1 MVKPL
6 LTFGLPQALEK
17 IKKLETEREGFVS
30 MTLRMESQLQHKD
43 GQLEQLRAELALSRQ
58 RETEKD
64 NYIASLLEQ
73 VAEGARKGW
82 QVEELQRMI
91 YGRRS
96 ERYIPEVPADPAAT
110 QLSLGDDFAA
120 TVPAEVSTI
129 AVAESA
135 TTTSIPAP
143 TGRTSRKQKRHVA
156 HRGKKDFPAHLPRE
170 DRYHQPSTDVSGY
183 TKTGEVIKERYDY
196 RPGQLIVIRDI
207 CPVYKHPETK
217 DILTSPGPVYLLEK
231 GIAGPG
237 LLAHL
242 HVQKYTY
249 HMPYYRQLQQWERQ
263 DGVLLAAATVNDW
276 EAVCVDKYLALLYE
290 ELKKLILRAGYLQCD
305 ETTVRVCNDIAKGK
319 THQGYFWVLDA
330 PVERLVLFEYNPG
343 RSQEVPRE
351 LLKDFAG
358 HLQTDAYAAYWAAFK
373 EDTRIILLCCLVHVR
388 RRFEHALKNDARRAT
403 HVLGV
408 IKQLYDLERTAKE
421 KSYSYEQIRLLRQQ
435 QALPLLH
442 QLKEWLDTNVEVTLK
457 DSPIGEA
464 IRHALKIWDRLLVY
478 TTDGKLLPDTNRV
491 ENAIRPTKI
500 GLKNYMFQGN
510 EQGARRAAVLYSLLE
525 TCKKN
530 DIDPYEWL
538 KDVYTRIPTHPISK
552 IRELLPAA
560 WKQQRQTAAIP
571 S

>member
-1 MVKPL
+1 MKPL

-17 IKKLETEREGFVS
+17 IKKLESEQQALVS
-30 MTLRMESQLQHKD
+30 INIRSEQLMQQKEQEMMQLQAALQD
-43 GQLEQLRAELALSRQ
+43 ALEQLKQKEA
-58 RETEKD
+58 
-64 NYIASLLEQ
+64 YIGSLLEQ
-73 VAEGARKGW
+73 VAEGVRKGW

-96 ERYIPEVPADPAAT
+96 ERYIPEVATDPAAT

-120 TVPAEVSTI
+120 AVPAEVSTVPE
-129 AVAESA
+129 ADP
-135 TTTSIPAP
+135 TTKTSTPGP
-143 TGRTSRKQKRHVA
+143 TGLTSRKQKRHVA
-156 HRGKKDFPAHLPRE
+156 HGGRKDFPAHLPRE
-170 DRYHQPSTDVSGY
+170 DRYHQPTVDVSGW
-183 TKTGEVIKERYDY
+183 TKTGEVVRMRYDY

-207 CPVYKHPETK
+207 CPVYQHPEKKETV
-217 DILTSPGPVYLLEK
+217 TASGPVYLLEK

-276 EAVCVDKYLALLYE
+276 EAVCVDKYLVLLHG
-290 ELKKLILRAGYLQCD
+290 ELKKLALGVGYLQCD

-319 THQGYFWVLDA
+319 VHQGYFWVLDA

-343 RSQEVPRE
+343 RSQDVPRE

-358 HLQTDAYAAYWAAFK
+358 HLQTDAYGAYWAAFK
-373 EDTRIILLCCLVHVR
+373 DNPRIILLCCLVHVR
-388 RRFEHALKNDARRAT
+388 RRFEHALKNDARRAA

-421 KSYSYEQIRLLRQQ
+421 QSYSYEQIRLLRQQ
-435 QALPLLH
+435 QALPMLH
-442 QLKEWLDTNVEVTLK
+442 QLKEWLDTNVEATVK

-464 IRHALKIWDRLLVY
+464 IRYALKIWDRLLVY

-560 WKQQRQTAAIP
+560 WKQRKQNQAIP

>member
-1 MVKPL
+1 MKPL

-17 IKKLETEREGFVS
+17 IKKLETEQQALVS
-30 MTLRMESQLQHKD
+30 INIRT
-43 GQLEQLRAELALSRQ
+43 EQLVQQKEQEVVELRAALQ
-58 RETEKD
+58 DALQQLKQKEA
-64 NYIASLLEQ
+64 YIDSLLEQ
-73 VAEGARKGW
+73 LAEGVRKGW

-96 ERYIPEVPADPAAT
+96 ERFIPEDAGRTDTT
-110 QLSLGDDFAA
+110 QLSLGGDFAA
-120 TVPAEVSTI
+120 SVPAEVATI
-129 AVAESA
+129 AVVE
-135 TTTSIPAP
+135 PAADAPAQTP

-156 HRGKKDFPAHLPRE
+156 HRGKKDFPSHLPRE
-170 DRYHQPSTDVSGY
+170 DRYHQPTIDVSGW
-183 TKTGEVIKERYDY
+183 TKTGEVVKERYDY

-207 CPVYKHPETK
+207 CPVYKHPENK
-217 DILTSPGPVYLLEK
+217 EICSNPGPVYLLEK

-276 EAVCVDKYLALLYE
+276 ETVCVDKYLGLLYE
-290 ELKKLILRAGYLQCD
+290 ELKKLVLRVGYLQCD

-343 RSQEVPRE
+343 RSQDVPRE

-373 EDTRIILLCCLVHVR
+373 DHPRIILLCCLVHVR

-435 QALPLLH
+435 QALPLLQ
-442 QLKEWLDTNVEVTLK
+442 QLKAWLDSNVEATLK

>member
-1 MVKPL
+1 
-6 LTFGLPQALEK
+6 
-17 IKKLETEREGFVS
+17 
-30 MTLRMESQLQHKD
+30 
-43 GQLEQLRAELALSRQ
+43 
-58 RETEKD
+58 
-64 NYIASLLEQ
+64 
-73 VAEGARKGW
+73 
-82 QVEELQRMI
+82 
-91 YGRRS
+91 
-96 ERYIPEVPADPAAT
+96 
-110 QLSLGDDFAA
+110 
-120 TVPAEVSTI
+120 
-129 AVAESA
+129 
-135 TTTSIPAP
+135 
-143 TGRTSRKQKRHVA
+143 
-156 HRGKKDFPAHLPRE
+156 
-170 DRYHQPSTDVSGY
+170 
-183 TKTGEVIKERYDY
+183 
-196 RPGQLIVIRDI
+196 LIVIRDI
-207 CPVYKHPETK
+207 CPVYQHPENKETR
-217 DILTSPGPVYLLEK
+217 SNPGPVYLLER

-237 LLAHL
+237 LLAQL

-290 ELKKLILRAGYLQCD
+290 ELKKLVLRASYLQCD

-319 THQGYFWVLDA
+319 AHQGYFWVLDA
-330 PVERLVLFEYNPG
+330 PVGRLVLFEYNPG

-373 EDTRIILLCCLVHVR
+373 DDPRIILLCCLVHVR
-388 RRFEHALKNDARRAT
+388 RRFEHALKNDARRAAY
-403 HVLGV
+403 VLGV

-421 KSYSYEQIRLLRQQ
+421 KSYSHAQIRLLRQQ
-435 QALPLLH
+435 QALPMLH
-442 QLKEWLDTNVEVTLK
+442 QLKEWLETNVEATLK

-491 ENAIRPTKI
+491 ENAIRPTKL

-560 WKQQRQTAAIP
+560 WKQLKQTAAIP